1 MERKLSMILTHKQ
14 TLSWTVLPR
23 PTSSPG
29 NPALMHSLRLLL
41 ELQLHISYFA
51 HKHPQL
57 TEHNL
62 QG

>member
-1 MERKLSMILTHKQ
+1 
-14 TLSWTVLPR
+14 
-23 PTSSPG
+23 
-29 NPALMHSLRLLL
+29 MHSLRLLL

>member
-1 MERKLSMILTHKQ
+1 MERKLSMILTLKQ
-14 TLSWTVLPR
+14 TLSWTVLPH

-29 NPALMHSLRLLL
+29 NLALMHSLRLLL

-51 HKHPQL
+51 HNHPQL
-57 TEHNL
+57 IEHNL